1 MLNIFEFKG
10 IKTKDDQLTGMD
22 KLEAAFKPL
31 TKEQLDIYFDRLR
44 LLSPE
49 SFYRA
54 IDYVIDVHKDTT
66 FPKVAEIL
74 EATGHISMLA
84 SPGLPEATGIK
95 CGDCRDIGYIL
106 TEHKD
111 AQPSAR
117 PCDCELGKKIKQ
129 GWIDSF
135 KKKRK

>member
-10 IKTKDDQLTGMD
+10 IKKEGQLTGMD

-31 TKEQLDIYFDRLR
+31 TDEQRDIYFDRLR
-44 LLSPE
+44 SLAPE

-54 IDYVIDVHKDTT
+54 IDYVIDVHKDKT
-66 FPKVAEIL
+66 FPRVAEIL
-74 EATGHISMLA
+74 EATGHISILA
-84 SPGLPEATGIK
+84 SPGLPEYTGIK
-95 CGDCRDIGYIL
+95 CSDCRDIGYIL
-106 TEHKD
+106 TKHED

-117 PCDCELGKKIKQ
+117 PCDCELGKTIKQ

-135 KKKRK
+135 KRRKK